1 MKSICIKKGKN
12 GWGGPLIIK
21 VEDSEKEIKKVLS
34 ITGGGIDPIAQ
45 TIANMLEIEAVD
57 GMIKAVEDE
66 NIACVVINCG
76 GTLRC
81 GVYPQKRVPT
91 VNTTPVGKSGPL
103 AKYILEDIYVSDVN
117 NDSLI
122 TYTDDVIQTS
132 KTINVLHKEDKDNNT
147 KNSEEKIKYNYG
159 KGFLG
164 IITKIGVEVGKII
177 SLFYQSGREAIDV
190 VIGRVIPF
198 MAFISIFI
206 AFIQETSLGNII
218 ANGLSPLSGTL
229 WGLLILAAICGLP
242 FLSPILGPGAAIAQV
257 IGILIGTNIGAGIIS
272 PVFALPALFA
282 INVQVGADF
291 VPVGLSMQR
300 AEPETI
306 EIGTPAFLLSRQITG
321 PLAVIIGYLLSIGL
335 F

>member
-1 MKSICIKKGKN
+1 MNSICIQKGKN

-21 VEDSEKEIKKVLS
+21 IEDSEKEIKKVLS

-81 GVYPQKRVPT
+81 GVYPQKRIPT

-117 NDSLI
+117 NVSLI
-122 TYTDDVIQTS
+122 TYSD
-132 KTINVLHKEDKDNNT
+132 NVMQLNKNVNYEECKDT
-147 KNSEEKIKYNYG
+147 EEKTKYNYG
-159 KGFLG
+159 KSFLG
-164 IITKIGVEVGKII
+164 IITKIGIEVGKII

-257 IGILIGTNIGAGIIS
+257 IGILIGSNIGAGIIS

>member
-1 MKSICIKKGKN
+1 MNSICIQKGKN

-21 VEDSEKEIKKVLS
+21 IEDCEKEIKKVLS

-91 VNTTPVGKSGPL
+91 INTTPVGKSGPL

-117 NDSLI
+117 NASLI
-122 TYTDDVIQTS
+122 TYSD
-132 KTINVLHKEDKDNNT
+132 NVMQLNKNVNAKECKNNDK
-147 KNSEEKIKYNYG
+147 KYQRKKQNINYG

-257 IGILIGTNIGAGIIS
+257 IGILIGSNIGAGIIS

>member
-1 MKSICIKKGKN
+1 MNSICIQKGKN

-21 VEDSEKEIKKVLS
+21 IEDSEKEIKKVLS

-81 GVYPQKRVPT
+81 GVYPQKRIPT

-117 NDSLI
+117 NASLI
-122 TYTDDVIQTS
+122 TYSD
-132 KTINVLHKEDKDNNT
+132 NVMQVNKNTNDKEYKNNDKKNT
-147 KNSEEKIKYNYG
+147 KEKIKYNYG

-164 IITKIGVEVGKII
+164 IITKTGVEVGKII

-257 IGILIGTNIGAGIIS
+257 IGILIGSNIGAGIIS
-272 PVFALPALFA
+272 PIFALPALFA

>member
-1 MKSICIKKGKN
+1 MNSICIQKGKN

-21 VEDSEKEIKKVLS
+21 IEDSEKEIKKVLS

-57 GMIKAVEDE
+57 GMIKAVADE

-117 NDSLI
+117 NTSLI
-122 TYTDDVIQTS
+122 TYSDSVMQLN
-132 KTINVLHKEDKDNNT
+132 KNVNYKEYKDT
-147 KNSEEKIKYNYG
+147 EEKTKYNYG
-159 KGFLG
+159 KSFLG
-164 IITKIGVEVGKII
+164 IITKIGIEVGKII

-229 WGLLILAAICGLP
+229 WGLLILSAICGLP

-257 IGILIGTNIGAGIIS
+257 IGILIGSNIGAGIIS

>member
-1 MKSICIKKGKN
+1 MNSICIQKGKN

-21 VEDSEKEIKKVLS
+21 IEDSEKEIKKVLS

-81 GVYPQKRVPT
+81 GVYPQKRIPT

-117 NDSLI
+117 NASLI
-122 TYTDDVIQTS
+122 TYSDNIMQLNKNTND
-132 KTINVLHKEDKDNNT
+132 KEYKNNDKKNT
-147 KNSEEKIKYNYG
+147 KEKIKYNYG

-164 IITKIGVEVGKII
+164 IITKTGVEVGKII

-257 IGILIGTNIGAGIIS
+257 IGILIGSNIGAGIIS

>member
-1 MKSICIKKGKN
+1 MNSICIQKGKN

-21 VEDSEKEIKKVLS
+21 IEDSEKEIKKVLS

-81 GVYPQKRVPT
+81 GVYPQKRIPT

-117 NDSLI
+117 NASLI
-122 TYTDDVIQTS
+122 TYSD
-132 KTINVLHKEDKDNNT
+132 NVMQVNKNTNDKEYKNNDKKNT
-147 KNSEEKIKYNYG
+147 KEKIKYNYG

-164 IITKIGVEVGKII
+164 IITKTGVEVGKII

-257 IGILIGTNIGAGIIS
+257 IGILIGSNIGAGIIS

>member
-1 MKSICIKKGKN
+1 MKSVCIQKGRN
-12 GWGGPLIIK
+12 GWGGPLIINVK
-21 VEDSEKEIKKVLS
+21 DTEKEIKKVVS

-117 NDSLI
+117 SDSLI
-122 TYTDDVIQTS
+122 TYADNVMQTS
-132 KTINVLHKEDKDNNT
+132 KSINAIENKDNT
-147 KNSEEKIKYNYG
+147 KTEEKIKYNYG

>member
-1 MKSICIKKGKN
+1 MNSICIQKGKN

-21 VEDSEKEIKKVLS
+21 IEDSEKEIKKVLS

-57 GMIKAVEDE
+57 GMIKAVADE

-117 NDSLI
+117 NTSLI
-122 TYTDDVIQTS
+122 TYSD
-132 KTINVLHKEDKDNNT
+132 NVMQLNKNVNYKEYKDT
-147 KNSEEKIKYNYG
+147 EEKTKYNYG
-159 KGFLG
+159 KSFLG
-164 IITKIGVEVGKII
+164 IITKIGIEVGKII

-257 IGILIGTNIGAGIIS
+257 IGILIGSNIGAGIIS

>member
-1 MKSICIKKGKN
+1 MNSICIQKGKN

-21 VEDSEKEIKKVLS
+21 IEDSEKEIKKVLS

-81 GVYPQKRVPT
+81 GVYPQKRIPT

-117 NDSLI
+117 NASLI
-122 TYTDDVIQTS
+122 TYSD
-132 KTINVLHKEDKDNNT
+132 NVMQLNKNTNDKEYKNNDKKNT
-147 KNSEEKIKYNYG
+147 KEKIKYNYG

-164 IITKIGVEVGKII
+164 IITKTGVEVGKII

-257 IGILIGTNIGAGIIS
+257 IGILIGSNIGAGIIS

>member
-1 MKSICIKKGKN
+1 MNSICIQKGKN

-21 VEDSEKEIKKVLS
+21 IEDSEKEIKKVLS

-57 GMIKAVEDE
+57 GMIKAVADE

-117 NDSLI
+117 NTSLI
-122 TYTDDVIQTS
+122 TYSD
-132 KTINVLHKEDKDNNT
+132 NVMQLNKNVNYKEYKDT
-147 KNSEEKIKYNYG
+147 EEKTKYNYG
-159 KGFLG
+159 KSFLG
-164 IITKIGVEVGKII
+164 IITKIGIEVGKII

-190 VIGRVIPF
+190 VIGRVIQF

-257 IGILIGTNIGAGIIS
+257 IGILIGSNIGAGIIS